1 MFLPIIR
8 QDCALEIF
16 VQHFF
21 NRRKL
26 NKGRVLMQELGRGD
40 IEEVSMEPGEHHS
53 KRSWE
58 EDLASPFQME
68 SRVHHLSKKCRML

>member
-1 MFLPIIR
+1 M
-8 QDCALEIF
+8 
-16 VQHFF
+16 
-21 NRRKL
+21 